1 MTEEENKAM
10 QMEYSQKL
18 TTTGT
23 ISLEEAMIYFDTCL
37 REYYKFTNKN
47 NLSQTKNNSPC
58 AKTKW

>member
-37 REYYKFTNKN
+37 REYYKQKQN
-47 NLSQTKNNSPC
+47 NSQTKIYHYATQQRTSN
-58 AKTKW
+58 

>member
-23 ISLEEAMIYFDTCL
+23 ISLVRKRNGNRPVERRT
-37 REYYKFTNKN
+37 RYYI
-47 NLSQTKNNSPC
+47 L
-58 AKTKW
+58 